1 MNGLSNRRERRTARE
16 EAVLFMAVGAMMA
29 TGEQRLDS
37 HDCVSER
44 FRELL
49 TMCADKSKEAS
60 KIDLW
65 VRSHAGI
72 ERSKGESMY
81 DAIIRTAKENAR
93 RKHVGDT
100 LRKLSQQSENYT
112 KPDAD
117 YLSEV
122 DELVQQLAA
131 KG

>member
-1 MNGLSNRRERRTARE
+1 
-16 EAVLFMAVGAMMA
+16 MAVGAMMA